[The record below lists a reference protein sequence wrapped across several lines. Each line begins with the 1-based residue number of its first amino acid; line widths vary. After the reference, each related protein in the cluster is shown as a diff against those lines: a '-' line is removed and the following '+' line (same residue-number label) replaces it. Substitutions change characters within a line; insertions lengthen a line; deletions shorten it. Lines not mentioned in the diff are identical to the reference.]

1 MKEPE
6 RPPNRTT
13 EAERLLAT
21 GLFRHAAVEEHT
33 GGSGDAAGLLRN
45 DPGWT
50 RWSYRLVSA
59 GIGLLLLFAVFAP
72 VHEYAGGP
80 AVVRLAGH
88 LDVPAVTGGTVRG
101 VAVAP
106 GARVAAGDP
115 LVHFHDE
122 REEGESRHLRSVFEA
137 RLRQYLQDPE
147 DPPARAALTEAR
159 RALDLAATRLEELTV
174 RAPEAGVVGDVWVQ
188 PGERV
193 EPGRPLLALH
203 TGGAQAGEAETGR
216 LIAFLP
222 GYYRPLLRPGQ
233 ILRLRLR
240 GYPNEVRTFTVQEV
254 NDELIGPAEAASHLG
269 STLEGS
275 LAIAESVVP
284 VRARVVDRSFE
295 LDGREVRLHDGMLG
309 WAEVPVRSES
319 LLLSLVPWLDE
330 LPWIPG
336 EAEDDAAP

>member
-1 MKEPE
+1 MTEPE
-6 RPPNRTT
+6 RPPTRTT

-21 GLFRHAAVEEHT
+21 GLFRRAAVEEHT
-33 GGSGDAAGLLRN
+33 GGSGDSAGLLEN

-50 RWSYRLVSA
+50 RWSYRVVSA
-59 GIGLLLLFAVFAP
+59 GIAVLLLFALFAP
-72 VHEYAGGP
+72 VHEYASGP
-80 AVVRLAGH
+80 AVVRLAGRV
-88 LDVPAVTGGTVRG
+88 DVPAVTGGTVRG
-101 VAVAP
+101 VEVAP

-115 LVHFHDE
+115 LVRFHDE

-147 DPPARAALTEAR
+147 DPAARSALTEAR
-159 RALDLAATRLEELTV
+159 RALDLAATRLGELVV

-193 EPGRPLLALH
+193 EPGRPLLALR
-203 TGGAQAGEAETGR
+203 TGGHTGEAEEGR
-216 LIAFLP
+216 LTAFLP

-233 ILRLRLR
+233 TLRLRLR
-240 GYPNEVRTFTVQEV
+240 GYPNEVRSFTIEEV

-269 STLEGS
+269 PTLEDS

-284 VRARVVDRSFE
+284 VRARVVGRSFE

-336 EAEDDAAP
+336 DGEGGGAP